1 MRKKI
6 SLFWFLFFFVGI
18 FSMPG
23 VIYPAEPIYKAL
35 NPRGIAPEIKSTPL
49 VTRLPS
55 LKNKVIYNINIGKP
69 AADLLCPELEKALKE
84 TVPDVKVIYKKKQL
98 SFLQDEPDLWKE
110 VTEKGDA
117 AIISIAD

>member
-1 MRKKI
+1 MKRNV
-6 SLFWFLFFFVGI
+6 SMFWFLAFIVGI
-18 FSMPG
+18 FLMPG
-23 VIYPAEPIYKAL
+23 LIYPQPIYKAL

-49 VTRLPS
+49 ATRLAT

-84 TVPDVKVIYKKKQL
+84 AIPDVKVVYKKKQL

-110 VTEKGDA
+110 VTEKGDG